1 MLRRIPSVT
10 SRLLKRINENT
21 NNISNLESQVSN
33 LQSQVSNIITDSFC
47 VIGGSTII
55 GEDDEENPIYGTGKA
70 LGYTY
75 DGITYYASPTPN
87 ILTHVR
93 NIDFNGYQWIATGG
107 SQNGTNSL
115 VLSSDGINWIT
126 PFNNV
131 LPYYISSIAWG
142 KKKWVAIGLTNIEG
156 GPLIAYSSDGM
167 NWTLADYEPTV
178 WLTSIAS
185 NGSKFIV
192 TSFNF
197 IASSTDGINWTETN
211 VSSSLGTGVAIRGI
225 VWGGN
230 IWVAALS
237 NVTSAIGYST
247 DGTTWHLANT
257 SGIMNSGI
265 GVAYN
270 GTIFFAWG
278 VGYSNCATSKDG
290 IHWTGVTIPSNIA
303 NGGTGIKDVTWN
315 GKYWVVVANT
325 NDLIENKVTYSSD
338 LVTWYISTTGNAL
351 YNQVQDMG
359 GITSRN
365 RKNYYLMLF

>member
-1 MLRRIPSVT
+1 MSNNSNDYTTIKNIIKKCVN
-10 SRLLKRINENT
+10 NED
-21 NNISNLESQVSN
+21 NITN
-33 LQSQVSNIITDSFC
+33 LQTSVGSMITDSFC
-47 VIGGSTII
+47 VIGGSTIVNYD
-55 GEDDEENPIYGTGKA
+55 EDENPIYGTGKA
-70 LGYTY
+70 LGYSY
-75 DGITYYASPTPN
+75 DRITYYASPTAN
-87 ILTHVR
+87 ILGSVD
-93 NIDFNGYQWIATGG
+93 NIDFNGYQWVATGYSKDG
-107 SQNGTNSL
+107 INSL

-126 PFNNV
+126 PVNNV

-142 KKKWVAIGLTNIEG
+142 NKKWIAVGLTNVNN
-156 GPLIAYSSDGM
+156 GPQIGYSSDGM
-167 NWTLADYEPTV
+167 NWTLADYEPTS

-192 TSFNF
+192 SSFNF

-211 VSSSLGTGVAIRGI
+211 VSSSLGTSVAVRGI

-237 NVTSAIGYST
+237 NVSSAIGYST
-247 DGTTWHLANT
+247 DGITWHKANT
-257 SGIMNSGI
+257 NAIMNSGI

-303 NGGTGIKDVTWN
+303 NRGTGIKDVTWN
-315 GKYWVVVANT
+315 GTKWVVVANT
-325 NDLIENKVTYSSD
+325 NSLIENKVSYSSD
-338 LVTWYISTTGNAL
+338 LITWYKSTSGDDL
-351 YNQVQDMG
+351 YNQVQEMG

-365 RKNYYLMLF
+365 RKNYYLTLF